1 MSKYTNT
8 GLVEL
13 AEKALKE
20 GWGYVNGTFGNI
32 LTETLMSQK
41 CSQSGGVGQYNT
53 YWKDKYIKKF
63 IGKRVSDCY
72 GLVKAYV
79 WWTGENSSPSYNS
92 NGCVDRNQ
100 EGAYSVAKEK
110 GPLSTMPDLPGVIL
124 WMKGH
129 VGIYVGNGEFIE
141 CAGCPV
147 GTRKGT
153 IINGVITSG
162 SKFTHWFKDNWISYE
177 SVEKEFTL
185 VEAKQYVQQQTD
197 IDNNSIQY
205 LSAYKYDTSL
215 LTKAAK
221 AIYKKE
227 FKNKYNRIT
236 ITEDVAVEI
245 LIKACE
251 YNGATIQYLKDDYK
265 YGGSLVI
272 KMAKAMI

>member
-153 IINGVITSG
+153 LKNGVIISG
-162 SKFTHWFKDNWISYE
+162 SKFTHWFKDSWITYLPA
-177 SVEKEFTL
+177 EKTFT
-185 VEAKQYVQQQTD
+185 VAEAKSYIQQESK
-197 IDNNSIQY
+197 IDNNTKAY
-205 LSAYKYDTSL
+205 LSAYKYDESLFVKLAIAMYEDKFSTS
-215 LTKAAK
+215 
-221 AIYKKE
+221 Y
-227 FKNKYNRIT
+227 KNKT
-236 ITEDVAVEI
+236 ITEALAVEI
-245 LIKACE
+245 LKKIGLAD
-251 YNGATIQYLKDDYK
+251 NTIQFLKDDYK
-265 YGGSLVI
+265 FGGSLVI
-272 KMAKAMI
+272 KLAEAMI